1 MLKKTIEYIN
11 RNQFE
16 NSLDLYKQ
24 RLLERFKYDD
34 LSMYFHIF
42 STELSEDIVQ
52 PIWECIEKIFPG
64 KPWMGHSTAG
74 NISDCEIT
82 SEMSVTITV
91 FENETT
97 KFKLNQYSMSKQATK
112 DIAADIIKECE
123 NNPWIKAIEFYRTI
137 NAESPS
143 VFCEEF
149 DCLSEDI
156 QMFGSIVCSKNITST
171 DSCVFSSVGG
181 FDNTGLLVLFFGGDD
196 FHVNSFKISGWQPIG
211 KTFVVT
217 KAKGCTIYEL
227 DGMPAFN
234 VYKKYLRIENDEN
247 LFVNALEFPIMF
259 EHDGVRIVRAAAAG
273 NADGSLVMSA
283 DVKEGTI
290 VRLSYGEP
298 DTIMNAVR
306 EAAREISDFN
316 AELLHI
322 FYCTARKVFWGM
334 DEPTTEIY
342 PFRYLKGSAGF
353 FSHGEFLREK
363 GSLNQHSI
371 TLVLAAMREGEGRKG
386 KNSVAFD
393 ESSINTKLPLASRMA
408 TFIRETVFELET
420 TNSQLQFY
428 NEQLKG
434 IAKTDGLTGLKNRLA
449 FDEYL
454 KDIENEKT
462 YDKDW
467 AMLMIDLNGLKY
479 TNDQYGHDAGD
490 ELIKGTATVISDI
503 YGESGECFRIGGDE
517 FVVIIDANKELMLEY
532 RNKLKSRIEEYN
544 SVEAYKLSMAV
555 GESRLN
561 NPNGVRGS
569 ISDWKMNADM
579 DMYREKDG
587 FHKANRRMPHSAP
600 YMS

>member
-1 MLKKTIEYIN
+1 MLKKTIEFIN
-11 RNQFE
+11 PKQFE

-42 STELSEDIVQ
+42 STDLTENGVR

-64 KPWMGHSTAG
+64 KPWVGHSTAG
-74 NISDCEIT
+74 NVSDCEIT
-82 SEMSVTITV
+82 SELSVTITV

-97 KFKLNQYSMSKQATK
+97 KFNIKQYSMSKQSTK

-123 NNPWIKAIEFYRTI
+123 ENSWIKAVEFYRTI
-137 NAESPS
+137 NAESPT
-143 VFCEEF
+143 VFSEEF
-149 DCLSEDI
+149 DCLREDI

-181 FDNTGLLVLFFGGDD
+181 FDNTGLLVLFFGGED
-196 FHVNSFKISGWQPIG
+196 FHVNSFKVSGWQPIG

-217 KAKGCTIYEL
+217 KADGCTIYEL
-227 DGMPAFN
+227 DGMPAYN

-259 EHDGVRIVRAAAAG
+259 EYDGVRIVRAAAAG
-273 NADGSLVMSA
+273 NKDGSLVMSA
-283 DVKEGTI
+283 NIAEGTI

-298 DTIMNAVR
+298 DTIMAAVR
-306 EAAREISDFN
+306 EAAKEVSDFN

-342 PFRYLKGSAGF
+342 PFRNVKASAGF
-353 FSHGEFLREK
+353 FSHGEFLREN

-371 TLVLAAMREGEGRKG
+371 TLVLAAMREGEGKKG
-386 KNSVAFD
+386 KSSAVLED
-393 ESSINTKLPLASRMA
+393 TSSITKLPLASRMA
-408 TFIRETVFELET
+408 TFIREIVFELES
-420 TNSQLQFY
+420 TNSQLQLY
-428 NEQLKG
+428 NDQLKN

-449 FDEYL
+449 FDELL
-454 KDIENEKT
+454 KEIESNQA
-462 YDKDW
+462 DSKDW
-467 AMLMIDLNGLKY
+467 AMVMIDLNGLKV
-479 TNDQYGHDAGD
+479 TNDLHGHEAGD
-490 ELIKGTATVISDI
+490 KLIKGVATVLCDA
-503 YGESGECFRIGGDE
+503 YGEMGECFRIGGDE
-517 FVVIIDANKELMLEY
+517 FVVVIDASQEEMLEY
-532 RNKLKSRIEEYN
+532 RRKLKDRIEEYN
-544 SVEAYKLSMAV
+544 KVEPYELSMAV

-561 NPNGVRGS
+561 DENGTRGS

-579 DMYREKDG
+579 DMYRDKDG
-587 FHKANRRMPHSAP
+587 FHKTLRRMPR
-600 YMS
+600 

>member
-11 RNQFE
+11 QKQFE

-24 RLLERFKYDD
+24 RLLERFKYND
-34 LSMYFHIF
+34 LNMYFHIF
-42 STELSEDIVQ
+42 STELRENEVR

-64 KPWMGHSTAG
+64 KPWVGHSTAG
-74 NISDCEIT
+74 NVSECEIT

-91 FENETT
+91 FEKESTQ
-97 KFKLNQYSMSKQATK
+97 FKINQYSMSKQTTK
-112 DIAADIIKECE
+112 DIAADVIRECE
-123 NNPWIKAIEFYRTI
+123 SNPWIKAVEFYRTI
-137 NAESPS
+137 NAESPT
-143 VFCEEF
+143 VFNEEF
-149 DCLSEDI
+149 DCLREDI

-171 DSCVFSSVGG
+171 DSCVFSSAGG
-181 FDNTGLLVLFFGGDD
+181 FDTTGILVLFFGGED
-196 FHVNSFKISGWQPIG
+196 FHVNSFKVSGWQPIG
-211 KTFVVT
+211 KNFVVT

-227 DGMPAFN
+227 DGMPAYN

-259 EHDGVRIVRAAAAG
+259 ERDGVRIVRAAAAG

-283 DVKEGTI
+283 DVEEGTI

-306 EAAREISDFN
+306 EAAKEISNFN

-342 PFRYLKGSAGF
+342 PFRHIKGSAGF
-353 FSHGEFLREK
+353 FSHGEFLREN
-363 GSLNQHSI
+363 GRLNQHSI
-371 TLVLAAMREGEGRKG
+371 TLVLAAMREGEGKKG
-386 KNSVAFD
+386 KSSVIYEDDQA
-393 ESSINTKLPLASRMA
+393 STKLPLASRMA

-420 TNSQLQFY
+420 INSQLQFY

-434 IAKTDGLTGLKNRLA
+434 IAKKDGLTGLRNRLA
-449 FDEYL
+449 FDEQL
-454 KDIENEKT
+454 KEIENENAN
-462 YDKDW
+462 DKDW
-467 AMLMIDLNGLKY
+467 AMLMIDLNGLKN
-479 TNDQYGHDAGD
+479 TNDQYGHEAGD
-490 ELIKGTATVISDI
+490 ELIKGTARVIDEI
-503 YGESGECFRIGGDE
+503 YGERGQCFRIGGDE
-517 FVVIIDANKELMLEY
+517 FVVIIDASQELMVEY
-532 RNKLKSRIEEYN
+532 RNKLKNRIVEYN
-544 SVEAYKLSMAV
+544 KVEKYKLSMAV

-561 NPNGVRGS
+561 NQQGARGT

-587 FHKANRRMPHSAP
+587 FHKAQRGENN
-600 YMS
+600 